1 MMSAQPELTA
11 TMEDYLEAI
20 CGLQESKGI
29 ARVKDI
35 AKRLRVRTPTVS
47 GALQALVSRGL
58 VTHEPYKPV
67 VLTRKGLKIA
77 RETTRRHEEIKRFL
91 IEVMRVPEKAAERQA
106 CEMEH
111 VIDRDT
117 LDRLVWFSEFVRAC
131 SCERPKC
138 LQHLDNFLATG
149 EVPAELESQKAAQEV
164 GMKDG
169 TGEAGGGASPTDDE
183 HQILADMRP
192 GEKGVIVRVAGRG
205 PARRRLLDM
214 GVTTGTPFEV
224 ERVAPLG
231 DPVEIKLKGYH
242 LSLRKEEA
250 ARIHVDVP
258 DNV

>member
-1 MMSAQPELTA
+1 MSAQAELTA

-20 CGLQESKGI
+20 CRLQESKGI

-35 AKRLRVRTPTVS
+35 AERLRVRTPTVS

-58 VTHEPYKPV
+58 VTHEPYEHV

-91 IEVMRVPEKAAERQA
+91 TEIIRVPEKAAERQA

-117 LDRLVWFSEFVRAC
+117 LNRLVWFSEFVRAC

-138 LQHLDNFLATG
+138 LQQLDNFLATG
-149 EVPAELESQKAAQEV
+149 ELPPDLDDQKTPEE
-164 GMKDG
+164 GGIKGRME
-169 TGEAGGGASPTDDE
+169 EAGGSASPKDGKPRT
-183 HQILADMRP
+183 LRDMRP

-214 GVTTGTPFEV
+214 GVTRGTPFEV

-231 DPVEIKLKGYH
+231 DPVEIKVKGYH

-250 ARIHVDVP
+250 GRVHVEVH